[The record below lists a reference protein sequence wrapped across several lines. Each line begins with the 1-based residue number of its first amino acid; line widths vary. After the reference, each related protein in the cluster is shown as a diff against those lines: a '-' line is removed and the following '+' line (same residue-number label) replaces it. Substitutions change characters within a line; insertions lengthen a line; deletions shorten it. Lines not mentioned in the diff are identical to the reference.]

1 LDPNNIKKNEEE
13 IEENKRIEDERKKIK
28 ELGLEDASID
38 AFGNITSD
46 DQKDEHKKREDEQKS
61 KKFVGF

>member
-1 LDPNNIKKNEEE
+1 MDPENIERNEEE
-13 IEENKRIEDERKKIK
+13 VEELKRVEEERKKIK
-28 ELGLEDASID
+28 ESGLEDASIN

-46 DQKDEHKKREDEQKS
+46 DQKDRHKKREDEQKS